1 MLRTLARA
9 LQSSRRSNVWRTY
22 GQLRNSSSIAP
33 VNGSNGTGVSISAV
47 VYQGRSWMPRVLYYP
62 WAYGA
67 VYVYVSPCVYGRG
80 ADSTIW
86 FIVGTYCI
94 QCTGTDHS
102 DVAGHWVACVWT
114 WNRDCVWSTQA
125 EVKLVLLRAN
135 VHCAEETFIHM
146 YILSQIIYYSTDYL
160 FIVAQIIFSTM

>member
-125 EVKLVLLRAN
+125 EVKCCYELTYTVQKRLSYTCIYYHRL
-135 VHCAEETFIHM
+135 FI
-146 YILSQIIYYSTDYL
+146 IAQIIYL
-160 FIVAQIIFSTM
+160 L